1 MTTQELKAYIIE
13 QLLDDGFVFDPDE
26 TYTIV
31 YKDSSQKFTSYRKGD
46 FWVTFTEV
54 IKELEDVSF
63 QV

>member
-31 YKDSSQKFTSYRKGD
+31 YKDSSQKFISYRKDD

-54 IKELEDVSF
+54 VKEPEDVSF

>member
-1 MTTQELKAYIIE
+1 MDRQELKAYIIE

-31 YKDSSQKFTSYRKGD
+31 YKDSSQKFTSYRKEA

-54 IKELEDVSF
+54 IKETDDASTHV
-63 QV
+63 